1 MDLRQLRCAVA
12 VADEMHFGR
21 AAARLEM
28 MPAAL
33 GRSVRQLEDGL
44 GVQIFERTTRSV
56 VITSEG
62 LRVLKEA
69 RALLDQADAAEAR
82 WRKLGR
88 KGGQVLRLGA
98 IDTAASGLVPRLLQA
113 VHAVDSDLRIQLVEE
128 RSIKLIPRLLA
139 GNLDLAL
146 VRPGL
151 RPFHRRLRG
160 HLLLHES
167 PVVVLPSGHPLAA
180 QEQVRIA
187 DLADTPLIVPDRRS
201 RPHSYD
207 LVLAL
212 FEQEGIGP
220 RIIQNAD
227 EKQTMLNMVA
237 AGIGAAIVP
246 RWWSGLVPRG
256 AHVCALELA
265 QDTFRTKLPLYVVWP
280 RDVRDPSRDAVVKIL
295 LSIID
300 ELSSSA

>member
-1 MDLRQLRCAVA
+1 M
-12 VADEMHFGR
+12 
-21 AAARLEM
+21 
-28 MPAAL
+28 
-33 GRSVRQLEDGL
+33 
-44 GVQIFERTTRSV
+44 QIFERTTRV
-56 VITSEG
+56 VIITYEG

-88 KGGQVLRLGA
+88 KAGHVLRLGA
-98 IDTAASGLVPRLLQA
+98 IDTAASVLVPRLLQA
-113 VHAVDSDLRIQLVEE
+113 VHAAYPDLRIQLVEE

-151 RPFHRRLRG
+151 KPFHRRLRG

-167 PVVVLPSGHPLAA
+167 PVVVLPPGHALTGRSGVGVGELA
-180 QEQVRIA
+180 E
-187 DLADTPLIVPDRRS
+187 TPLIVPERRS
-201 RPHSYD
+201 RPHSHD

-212 FEQEGIGP
+212 FEQEGVEP
-220 RIIQNAD
+220 HIIQNAD
-227 EKQTMLNMVA
+227 EKHTMLNMVA

-256 AHVCALELA
+256 AHVCALEISNMNSRA
-265 QDTFRTKLPLYVVWP
+265 RLPLHVVWP
-280 RDVRDPSRDAVVKIL
+280 RDVRDPSRDSVVEVL
-295 LSIID
+295 LSIAD
-300 ELSSSA
+300 ELSALA

>member
-1 MDLRQLRCAVA
+1 MDLKQLRCAVA

-21 AAARLEM
+21 AAAQLEM

-33 GRSVRQLEDGL
+33 GRAVRQLEDGL

-56 VITSEG
+56 IITSEG

-98 IDTAASGLVPRLLQA
+98 IDTAASVLVPRLLQA
-113 VHAVDSDLRIQLVEE
+113 VHAVYPDLRIQLVEE
-128 RSIKLIPRLLA
+128 RSVKLIPRLLA
-139 GNLDLAL
+139 GRLDLAL

-151 RPFHRRLRG
+151 KPFHRRLRG

-167 PVVVLPSGHPLAA
+167 PVAVLPPDHALSG
-180 QEQVRIA
+180 QERVTIQ
-187 DLADTPLIVPDRRS
+187 DLANTPLIVPDRQS
-201 RPHSYD
+201 RPHSHD

-212 FEQEGIGP
+212 FEQEGIEP

-256 AHVCALELA
+256 AHVCALEISNDNSRA
-265 QDTFRTKLPLYVVWP
+265 KLPLHVIWP
-280 RDVRDPSRDAVVKIL
+280 RDVRDPSRDAVIEVL
-295 LSIID
+295 LSLTN
-300 ELSSSA
+300 ELSALA

>member
-1 MDLRQLRCAVA
+1 MDLKQLRCAVA

-21 AAARLEM
+21 AAARLDM

-56 VITSEG
+56 IITSEG

-69 RALLDQADAAEAR
+69 RALLDQADAAETR

-88 KGGQVLRLGA
+88 KSGQVLRLGA
-98 IDTAASGLVPRLLQA
+98 IDTAASVLVPRLLQA
-113 VHAVDSDLRIQLVEE
+113 VHAVHPDLRIQLVEE

-151 RPFHRRLRG
+151 KPFHRRLRG

-167 PVVVLPSGHPLAA
+167 PVVVLPPGHSLAGRESVRV
-180 QEQVRIA
+180 QE
-187 DLADTPLIVPDRRS
+187 LANTPLIVPDRRS
-201 RPHSYD
+201 RPHSHD

-212 FEQEGIGP
+212 FEQEGIEP
-220 RIIQNAD
+220 HIIQNAD

-256 AHVCALELA
+256 AHVCGLEISNDNSRA
-265 QDTFRTKLPLYVVWP
+265 RLPLHVVWP
-280 RDVRDPSRDAVVKIL
+280 RDVRDPSRDAVVEVL
-295 LSIID
+295 LSLTE
-300 ELSSSA
+300 ELSALA

>member
-1 MDLRQLRCAVA
+1 MELKQLRCAVA

-33 GRSVRQLEDGL
+33 GRAVRQLEDGL

-56 VITSEG
+56 AITPEG
-62 LRVLKEA
+62 LRLLNEA
-69 RALLDQADAAEAR
+69 RTLLDQADGAEAR

-88 KGGQVLRLGA
+88 KAGQVLRLGA
-98 IDTAASGLVPRLLQA
+98 IDTAASVLVPQLLQA
-113 VHAVDSDLRIQLVEE
+113 VHAVHPDLRIQLVEE

-151 RPFHRRLRG
+151 KPFHRRLRG

-167 PVVVLPSGHPLAA
+167 PVVVLPPGHALAGRDSVKV
-180 QEQVRIA
+180 Q
-187 DLADTPLIVPDRRS
+187 DLAETPLIVPDRRS
-201 RPHSYD
+201 RPHSHD

-212 FEQEGIGP
+212 FEQEGIEP

-237 AGIGAAIVP
+237 TGIGAAIVP
-246 RWWSGLVPRG
+246 RWWSGLVPRA
-256 AHVCALELA
+256 AHVCVLEVSP
-265 QDTFRTKLPLYVVWP
+265 DNFRARLPLHVVWP
-280 RDVRDPSRDAVVKIL
+280 RDVRDPSRDAVVAVL
-295 LSIID
+295 LSIAD
-300 ELSSSA
+300 ELSGLA

>member
-1 MDLRQLRCAVA
+1 MDLKQLRCVLA
-12 VADEMHFGR
+12 VADEMHFGH

-33 GRSVRQLEDGL
+33 GRAVRQLEDGL

-56 VITSEG
+56 VITAEG
-62 LRVLKEA
+62 LRLLKEA
-69 RALLDQADAAEAR
+69 RHLMEQADAAEAR
-82 WRKLGR
+82 WRRLGR

-98 IDTAASGLVPRLLQA
+98 IDTAASVLVPQLLQA
-113 VHAVDSDLRIQLVEE
+113 VHAAHPDLRIQLTEE

-151 RPFHRRLRG
+151 KPFHRRLRG

-167 PVVVLPSGHPLAA
+167 PVVVLPPGHALTGRDI
-180 QEQVRIA
+180 VHIR
-187 DLADTPLIVPDRRS
+187 DLAETPLIVPDRRS
-201 RPHSYD
+201 RPHSHD
-207 LVLAL
+207 LVLGL
-212 FEQEGIGP
+212 FEHEGIEP

-256 AHVCALELA
+256 SHVCALDIRPDNA
-265 QDTFRTKLPLYVVWP
+265 RARLPLHVVWP
-280 RDVRDPSRDAVVKIL
+280 RDVRDPARDAVVAVL
-295 LSIID
+295 LSITD
-300 ELSSSA
+300 QLASQA